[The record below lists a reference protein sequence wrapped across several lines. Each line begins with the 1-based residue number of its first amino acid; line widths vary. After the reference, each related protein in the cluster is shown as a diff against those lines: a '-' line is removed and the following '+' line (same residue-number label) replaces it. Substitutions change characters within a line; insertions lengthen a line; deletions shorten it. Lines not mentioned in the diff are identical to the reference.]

1 MAWEE
6 RQGEATVGT
15 LSWGQAPQ
23 PGMGEEKSLE
33 RDSSQFS
40 FCLCQC
46 ICCVTLGELP
56 TSLASTF
63 FSAESPG
70 EDPWPL
76 TVHVFICRL
85 RIQQECELKGVSRV
99 CGTVGSLPP
108 LGQVPLG
115 LALPISA
122 RSAKAS
128 RDCCGPQQPESEAQV
143 GPQEGVPDMGVSL
156 IRGRGQTP

>member
-1 MAWEE
+1 M
-6 RQGEATVGT
+6 GT
-15 LSWGQAPQ
+15 LLWQYTGRKVEGMLSISQARK
-23 PGMGEEKSLE
+23 GKDVNSLE
-33 RDSSQFS
+33 
-40 FCLCQC
+40 
-46 ICCVTLGELP
+46 GALP
-56 TSLASTF
+56 TCPCVARKMPSGGRQTGSASPPPLSLP
-63 FSAESPG
+63 AESPG

-99 CGTVGSLPP
+99 RGTVGSLPP

-115 LALPISA
+115 LALPTSA

-143 GPQEGVPDMGVSL
+143 GPQEGGPDLGVLL